1 MSKFVVLAPSSCSR
15 KEMESL
21 CLYFEKLAKAQ
32 VSFERRYFG
41 EEKIRKDHPS
51 DVEKALLKEA
61 QRIEAQLKPDDLV
74 FLMSEHG
81 DTFSTEKL
89 FKKFEGWL
97 RSPGRVVFVFGS
109 ARGWHPSLKTKG
121 RALLSLGPMTTQHEL
136 ALVIWLEQ
144 LYRLTTLWSG
154 KRYHY

>member
-1 MSKFVVLAPSSCSR
+1 MILAPSACS
-15 KEMESL
+15 KPEMESL
-21 CLYFEKLAKAQ
+21 CQYFIKLTRAQ
-32 VSFERRYFG
+32 VSLERLTFG
-41 EEKIRKDHPS
+41 EEKIRKTSEADI
-51 DVEKALLKEA
+51 EKGLLKEA

-81 DTFSTEKL
+81 KCESTKAL
-89 FKKFEGWL
+89 FGQFEQWL
-97 RSPGRVVFVFGS
+97 RHPGRVVFVLGS
-109 ARGWHPSLKTKG
+109 ARGWHPSLKTPN
-121 RALLSLGPMTTQHEL
+121 RRLLSLSPMTTQHEL